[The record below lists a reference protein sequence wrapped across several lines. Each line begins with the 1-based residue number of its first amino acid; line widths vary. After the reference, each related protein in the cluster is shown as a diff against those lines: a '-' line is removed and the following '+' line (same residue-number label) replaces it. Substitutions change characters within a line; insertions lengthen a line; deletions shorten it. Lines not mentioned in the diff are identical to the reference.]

1 MGFSEDCCVN
11 VDPPQDPLFPHPRPR
26 PRPLLTQRSM
36 LPSLSS
42 ALLMNLPIDCITP
55 LTQTSIGGVLRGLL
69 CKRSSSPRLPVS
81 PRPLLTPRSMLPS
94 LSSAL
99 LMNLP
104 IDCITPLTQTSIG
117 GVLRGLLC
125 KRSSS
130 PDPLFPSTPPSD
142 SVQYVTFSLK
152 CSSNEPPNQLYHA
165 ANADIHWWGSQ
176 RIVV

>member
-1 MGFSEDCCVN
+1 
-11 VDPPQDPLFPHPRPR
+11 
-26 PRPLLTQRSM
+26 M

-42 ALLMNLPIDCITP
+42 ALLMNLPIGSITP
-55 LTQTSIGGVLRGLL
+55 LTHTSIGGVLRGLL
-69 CKRSSSPRLPVS
+69 CKRSSFHRPPVPPPPR

-130 PDPLFPSTPPSD
+130 PKLPVFPRPLLTPPSMLR
-142 SVQYVTFSLK
+142 SL
-152 CSSNEPPNQLYHA
+152 SSALLMNLPIDL
-165 ANADIHWWGSQ
+165 S
-176 RIVV
+176 RR